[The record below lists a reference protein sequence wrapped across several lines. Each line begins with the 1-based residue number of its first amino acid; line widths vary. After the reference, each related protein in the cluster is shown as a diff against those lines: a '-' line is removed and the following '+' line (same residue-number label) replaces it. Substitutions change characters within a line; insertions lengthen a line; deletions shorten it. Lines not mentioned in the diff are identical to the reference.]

1 MTIWDYIVWALTCV
15 FGGIFPARTALYFL
29 APAKGRVRWI
39 VPYLVIG
46 AALSMPTWA
55 GDGNPLYYFPFL
67 IAAFLIGYGGR
78 PAARLVVGTIFF
90 EWIIAWSMIVDTRAV
105 LPGSAGY
112 WGAMAWK
119 FAMWAAVWLL
129 MRRVFRDGKQVVL
142 SGRLWALL
150 GLLALSPLLSELAF
164 SMWDIRAYT
173 IDGTDA
179 QIDAAFY
186 TLLPFVFV
194 SAIALLFAVVL
205 LSRHQALEQEHQ
217 LADMR

>member
-1 MTIWDYIVWALTCV
+1 MTAWDYIAWALTCV

-46 AALSMPTWA
+46 AALGMPTWA

-67 IAAFLIGYGGR
+67 VAAFLIGYGGR
-78 PAARLVVGTIFF
+78 PAARLVVGVIFF

-105 LPGSAGY
+105 LPGSGDY

-119 FAMWAAVWLL
+119 FVMWAAVWLL
-129 MRRVFRDGKQVVL
+129 MRRVFRDGRQVAL

-150 GLLALSPLLSELAF
+150 GLLE
-164 SMWDIRAYT
+164 IGRAH
-173 IDGTDA
+173 
-179 QIDAAFY
+179 
-186 TLLPFVFV
+186 V
-194 SAIALLFAVVL
+194 
-205 LSRHQALEQEHQ
+205 
-217 LADMR
+217 